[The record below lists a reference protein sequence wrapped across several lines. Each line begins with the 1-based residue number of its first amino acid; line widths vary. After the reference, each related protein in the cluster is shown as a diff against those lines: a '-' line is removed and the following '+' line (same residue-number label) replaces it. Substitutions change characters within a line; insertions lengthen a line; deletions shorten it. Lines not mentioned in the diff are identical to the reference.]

1 MSDLTNEFPLFIDKL
16 VNETGTSLSISF
28 PPIDV
33 TEGLA
38 GTRIVPLPFLPGRE
52 PDPAAML
59 ELTATFGSEEQSLF
73 VSYHFDGAE
82 PPVFFLDQVDSNGES
97 SSVEMNGNYKDGDV
111 TLNFNLEGGILII
124 GTVEVDIEPVLA

>member
-1 MSDLTNEFPLFIDKL
+1 MSDLTNEYPLFIDKL

-33 TEGLA
+33 SEGIA
-38 GTRIVPLPFLPGRE
+38 GTRIVPLPLVQSRT
-52 PDPAAML
+52 PDPAQML
-59 ELTATFGSEEQSLF
+59 KISATFGSEEQSLF
-73 VSYHFDGAE
+73 VSYQFDGAE

-97 SSVEMNGNYKDGDV
+97 SSVEMSGVFQNGDV

-124 GTVEVDIEPVLA
+124 GTVEVDIEPVIA